1 MRWDDFLYDVI
12 YWCRF
17 IVAIVLVLLLVEVFA

>member
-1 MRWDDFLYDVI
+1 MWDDLLYNLV
-12 YWCRF
+12 YWSRF

>member
-1 MRWDDFLYDVI
+1 MWDDLLYNVI

-17 IVAIVLVLLLVEVFA
+17 IVAVVLVLLLVGVFV

>member
-1 MRWDDFLYDVI
+1 LYDIV
-12 YWCRF
+12 YWCRL